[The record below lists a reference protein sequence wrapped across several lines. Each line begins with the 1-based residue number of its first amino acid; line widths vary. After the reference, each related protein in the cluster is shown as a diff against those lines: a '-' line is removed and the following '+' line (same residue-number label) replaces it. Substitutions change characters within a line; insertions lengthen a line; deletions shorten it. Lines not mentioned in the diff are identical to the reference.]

1 MSDQTINI
9 NMAMSSEG
17 SIADIRQFIAV
28 KGDPGES
35 AYAYA
40 VRVNGYTGTEAEY
53 YNQFIKVFYGDPNNP
68 PAGMTEGQLLIKL
81 I

>member
-1 MSDQTINI
+1 MSEQTITLEI
-9 NMAMSSEG
+9 TRTDPQTIE
-17 SIADIRQFIAV
+17 DVRQFIAV
-28 KGDPGES
+28 KGDTGES

-53 YNQFIKVFYGDPNNP
+53 YNQFRKVLYGDPNNP
-68 PAGMTEGQLLIKL
+68 PGGMVEGDLLIKT